1 MGTGFEHLE
10 QLLAQLWTCELSNAL
25 AYCLQCG
32 DATVAGVV
40 DVSLHGNNLLHG
52 SLVRGVHEALS
63 QELVELLLSWCE
75 HVHDDVRPDL
85 AWLVCDLLYH
95 RRECLIDDVEPCP
108 DRQNVSLELIGC
120 QSAIQTLALWECRDL
135 DVC

>member
-1 MGTGFEHLE
+1 M
-10 QLLAQLWTCELSNAL
+10 LLP
-25 AYCLQCG
+25 
-32 DATVAGVV
+32 
-40 DVSLHGNNLLHG
+40 
-52 SLVRGVHEALS
+52 
-63 QELVELLLSWCE
+63 WCE

-108 DRQNVSLELIGC
+108 DRLNVPLELIGC

-135 DVC
+135 EVCQVFERVVAVIWGLQNLITPVPFES